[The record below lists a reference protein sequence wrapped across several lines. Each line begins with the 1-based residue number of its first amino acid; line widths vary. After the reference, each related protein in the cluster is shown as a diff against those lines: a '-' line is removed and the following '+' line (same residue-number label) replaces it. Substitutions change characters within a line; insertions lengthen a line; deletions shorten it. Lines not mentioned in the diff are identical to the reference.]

1 MRAVILAGGIG
12 SRLRPYTLSLPKP
25 LLPIGERPIL
35 EIIIRQLASHGF
47 TYVTLAV
54 NHQADLFSA
63 FFGDGSKWG
72 IKISY
77 SLETEALGTMGPL
90 RLIDD
95 LPENFLIMN
104 GDVLTDLNY
113 GAAFQQH
120 LAGSRLFTIFAAAR
134 KQKID
139 FGVLHL
145 DDASRLKGFEEKPEL
160 AYTVSMGIYAAN
172 RRILDRIP
180 SGKPFGFDQ
189 LMLSFLA
196 TNDNVN
202 VHQHQGYW
210 LDIGRPDDYERA
222 SEEWAKHGA

>member
-47 TYVTLAV
+47 SHITLAV

-72 IKISY
+72 VRISY
-77 SLETEALGTMGPL
+77 SLEREALSTMGPL

-95 LPENFLIMN
+95 LPEHFLVMN
-104 GDVLTDLNY
+104 GDVLTDLDY
-113 GAAFQQH
+113 GAAYLGQG
-120 LAGSRLFTIFAAAR
+120 AEDRLFTIFAAAR

-145 DDASRLKGFEEKPEL
+145 DAASRLRGFEEKPEL
-160 AYTVSMGIYAAN
+160 GYTVSMGIYAAS

-180 SGKPFGFDQ
+180 PAGPFGFDE
-189 LMLSFLA
+189 LMLALLA
-196 TNDNVN
+196 TGDPVD
-202 VHQHQGYW
+202 VRQHEGYW

-222 SEEWAKHGA
+222 SEEWARHAP

>member
-1 MRAVILAGGIG
+1 MRVVILAGGIG

-25 LLPIGERPIL
+25 LLPIGDRPIL
-35 EIIIRQLASHGF
+35 EIIIRQLANHGF
-47 TYVTLAV
+47 KHVTLAV

-72 IKISY
+72 VKITY
-77 SLETEALGTMGPL
+77 SLEREALGTMGPL

-95 LPENFLIMN
+95 LPEQFLIMN
-104 GDVLTDLNY
+104 GDVLTDIDY
-113 GAAFQQH
+113 GAAFREH
-120 LAGSRLFTIFAAAR
+120 LAGDRLFTIFAAAR

-145 DDASRLKGFEEKPEL
+145 DESSQLTGFEEKPEL
-160 AYTVSMGIYAAN
+160 AYTVSMGIYAAS

-180 SGKPFGFDQ
+180 PGKSFGFDQ
-189 LMLSFLA
+189 LMLSFLQ
-196 TNDNVN
+196 TGDRVD
-202 VHQHQGYW
+202 VHQHHGYW

-222 SEEWAKHGA
+222 SEEWAKHAP

>member
-1 MRAVILAGGIG
+1 MRVVILAGGIG

-35 EIIIRQLASHGF
+35 EIIVRQLASHGF
-47 TYVTLAV
+47 EHITLAV
-54 NHQADLFSA
+54 NHQADLFNA

-72 IKISY
+72 VKITY
-77 SLETEALGTMGPL
+77 SLEREALGTMGPL

-104 GDVLTDLNY
+104 GDVLTDLDY
-113 GAAFQQH
+113 GAAFRGHVAAARQ
-120 LAGSRLFTIFAAAR
+120 FTIFAAAR

-145 DDASRLKGFEEKPEL
+145 DAEHRLTGFEEKPEL
-160 AYTVSMGIYAAN
+160 GYTVSMGIYAAN
-172 RRILDRIP
+172 RSVLDRIP
-180 SGKPFGFDQ
+180 AGRPFGFDH
-189 LMLSFLA
+189 LMLDYLR
-196 TNDNVN
+196 TGDRVD
-202 VHQHQGYW
+202 VHEHRGYW

-222 SEEWAKHGA
+222 SEEWARHAP